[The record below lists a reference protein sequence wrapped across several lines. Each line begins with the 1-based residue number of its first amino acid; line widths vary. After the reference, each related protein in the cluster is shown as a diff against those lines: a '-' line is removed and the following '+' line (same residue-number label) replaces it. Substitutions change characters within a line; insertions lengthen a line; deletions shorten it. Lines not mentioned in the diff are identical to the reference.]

1 MVKAG
6 DVGPISGRTQE
17 LKELRPYMLPEQL
30 SPCTSATEA
39 PSSGACLPQLE
50 RVHAPQGKTPHAAT
64 KTQHIQNKLK
74 KKKKKA
80 SQRKCHLSGKEVS
93 LVAREEVGVV
103 ESNPSRRES
112 KCKGPEVDTHARGAW
127 RNTREATVTNAEC
140 RGQSQMPKGAEFKRA
155 LLSSLEIREERRSQ

>member
-1 MVKAG
+1 M
-6 DVGPISGRTQE
+6 GPISGRTQE

-112 KCKGPEVDTHARGAW
+112 KCKGPEVDTHAALGG
-127 RNTREATVTNAEC
+127 TP
-140 RGQSQMPKGAEFKRA
+140 GK
-155 LLSSLEIREERRSQ
+155 LLSRMLSAGDKARCLKGRNSRELCCLVWKSERKGGVSEEN